1 MLNTHLLHKG
11 LTAACLVA
19 IVQAQL
25 QHGVLATLH
34 STEEKTQALSPKNLK
49 EIAQSLPH
57 HRIFSYASQG
67 TLQEEYFDLAARSL
81 DDGYLYLVITR
92 SKSAP
97 SEFIG
102 LFTRRKYNHVSLA
115 FDEDLQ
121 TLVSY
126 SGGENYLSPGLNAE
140 QLDRLMQRDGASV
153 MVYRLPASREQKRQV
168 LDKVRLINRQ
178 GSAYNLLGLILK
190 IRPKQNSLFCSQF
203 VYLMLERAGLN
214 YFHKDAAHVTP
225 TDFVE
230 LDYFRKLDFVN
241 SYSEGRN

>member
-1 MLNTHLLHKG
+1 MLNIHLLHKG
-11 LTAACLVA
+11 LTAACLFV
-19 IVQAQL
+19 IVQSHL
-25 QHGVLATLH
+25 QRGSLAALQ
-34 STEEKTQALSPKNLK
+34 SADEAAQALSPKNLR
-49 EIAQSLPH
+49 EIAQTLPH

-67 TLQEEYFDLAARSL
+67 TLPETFFETAARSL

-102 LFTRRKYNHVSLA
+102 LFTHRAYNHVSLA

-121 TLVSY
+121 TLISY
-126 SGGENYLSPGLNAE
+126 SGGENALSPGLNAE
-140 QLDRLMQRDGASV
+140 QLHHLTQRDGASA
-153 MVYRLPASREQKRQV
+153 MVYRLPASHEQKRQV

-178 GSAYNLLGLILK
+178 GSAYNLLGLLLK

-214 YFHKDAAHVTP
+214 YFHKNAAHVTP

-230 LDYFRKLDFVN
+230 LDYFRKLDFV
-241 SYSEGRN
+241 ETIK